1 MKENPLAVR
10 LVVTLMAKPGMRD
23 AYAKALQGTIDIT
36 HGEDGCE
43 QYELCFSREDADKLV
58 LLERWTSA
66 ELLDK
71 HMEAMRARGPIPGR
85 EFRAESGGSFERYD
99 V

>member
-1 MKENPLAVR
+1 MALR

-23 AYAKALQGTIDIT
+23 AYANALQGTIDIT

-43 QYELCFSREDADKLV
+43 QYELFYSNEDPNKLV

-66 ELLDK
+66 EHLDA
-71 HMEAMRARGPIPGR
+71 HMEAMRARGPIPGG
-85 EFRAESGGSFERYD
+85 EFRAEAGGNFERYE

>member
-1 MKENPLAVR
+1 MALR
-10 LVVTLMAKPGMRD
+10 LVVPLMAKPRMRD
-23 AYAKALQGTIDIT
+23 DFAKAFQNTIDIT

-43 QYELCFSREDADKLV
+43 QYELFYSQENSDKIV

-66 ELLDK
+66 EHLDA
-71 HMEAMRARGPIPGR
+71 HMEAMRARGPIPGG
-85 EFRAESGGSFERYD
+85 EFRAEGGGNFERYE

>member
-1 MKENPLAVR
+1 LALR
-10 LVVTLMAKPGMRD
+10 LVVTLIAKPGMRD
-23 AYAKALQGTIDIT
+23 DYAKALKGTIDIT

-43 QYELCFSREDADKLV
+43 QYELCFSTEDPNKMV

-66 ELLDK
+66 AHLDA
-71 HMEAMRARGPIPGR
+71 HMEAMRARGPIPGG
-85 EFRAESGGSFERYD
+85 EFRAEGGGNFERYE

>member
-1 MKENPLAVR
+1 MALR

-23 AYAKALQGTIDIT
+23 DYAKAFQETIDIT

-43 QYELCFSREDADKLV
+43 QYELFYSREDPNKLV

-66 ELLDK
+66 EHLDA
-71 HMEAMRARGPIPGR
+71 HMEAMRARGPVPGG
-85 EFRAESGGSFERYD
+85 EYRAEGGGSLERYE

>member
-1 MKENPLAVR
+1 MALR

-23 AYAKALQGTIDIT
+23 DFAKAFQNTIDIT

-43 QYELCFSREDADKLV
+43 QYELFYSQENSDKLV

-66 ELLDK
+66 EYLDA
-71 HMEAMRARGPIPGR
+71 HMEAMRARGPIPGG
-85 EFRAESGGSFERYD
+85 EFRAEGGGNFERYE

>member
-1 MKENPLAVR
+1 MAVR

-23 AYAKALQGTIDIT
+23 EFAKAFQETIDIT
-36 HGEDGCE
+36 QGEDGCE
-43 QYELCFSREDADKLV
+43 QYELFYSQDDADKLV

-66 ELLDK
+66 ESLDA
-71 HMEAMRARGPIPGR
+71 HMEAMRARGPMAGG
-85 EFRAESGGSFERYD
+85 EYRAESGGSFERYE